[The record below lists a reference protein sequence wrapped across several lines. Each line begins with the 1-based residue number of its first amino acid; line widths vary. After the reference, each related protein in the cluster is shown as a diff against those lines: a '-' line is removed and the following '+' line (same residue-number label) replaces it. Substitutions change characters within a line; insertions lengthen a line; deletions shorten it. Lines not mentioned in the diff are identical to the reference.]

1 MVTYND
7 DTTWKQHYEEWKRL
21 LEESS
26 VVKTNPTRL
35 KTVKDMVA
43 EYERG
48 ESND

>member
-26 VVKTNPTRL
+26 VVKGNPTRL
-35 KTVKDMVA
+35 KTVKDRGA